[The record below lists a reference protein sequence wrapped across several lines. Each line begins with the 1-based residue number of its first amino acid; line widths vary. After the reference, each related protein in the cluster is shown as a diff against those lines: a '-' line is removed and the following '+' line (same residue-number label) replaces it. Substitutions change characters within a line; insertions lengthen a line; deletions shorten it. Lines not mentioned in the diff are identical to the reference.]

1 MDSKWIVTGLVLVCV
16 AWLAG
21 WSPQPVSEGSV
32 RAVQLRCEGRADPL
46 GIGERLPRL
55 SWVLEAGR
63 RGEVQTGFRVLVSSS
78 REGLDQN
85 RGDLWDSGQ
94 AEGKLS
100 QIVYAGRAL
109 SSRVRCWWKVM
120 VWDREGRAGAWS
132 EPAYWEMGLLEP
144 GDWSGQWVEAD
155 PRAVEVQ
162 IDKAEYVAIDG
173 SVRKDVTEVV
183 RGMLERGEPIVASN
197 DALGGDPARDV
208 VKKLEIAY
216 RVGEARLR
224 TEVPENGTAALAR
237 ERQPYLRKGF
247 RASKP
252 IASARIYATALGVY
266 ELYLNGQRVGDEH
279 LAPGWTDYR
288 ERVQYQTFD
297 VTKQVQAGE
306 NVLGAMVGPGW
317 FSGRAGLFHI
327 REFYGKTPAL
337 LAQLEIRYED
347 GTVER
352 VVSDDSWMRHDGPI
366 MASDI
371 MDGEIYDASSVID
384 NWSMPGTE
392 TSGWAPVTVREER
405 RNLEAQ
411 RDPPVRVL
419 RELKEVSLSEP
430 SPGRWTFDLGQ
441 NMVGV
446 VRVRV
451 REAPGTV
458 LTIRHAEMLNA
469 DGTIYTENLRGA
481 AATDTYICRGDGV
494 EEWQPRF
501 TFHGFRYVEIT
512 GLSGVTSQPDSI
524 GVTGVVLG
532 TDVPKIGD
540 FECSDKRLNQLQSNI
555 VWGLHGNYV
564 SIPTDCPQRDER
576 MGWMADTQ
584 VFVPT
589 AAWNNDISGFMRKWM
604 MDVDDAQREDGA
616 HSDVAP
622 VTRGLSYGTP
632 AWADA
637 GTVVPWQVY
646 QFCGDQRVL
655 ERHIDGMMQW
665 VDWCKEHSTDLI
677 RDKDRGNDYGD
688 WLSIGSNTPKDLI
701 GTAYF
706 AHSADI
712 VAKSLRVLGRDAEAE
727 RYEQLFEDIRT
738 AFQRKYVE
746 RDGRIFGDT
755 QTCYILALRFD
766 LLPQELRANAT
777 NRLIADIVS
786 KDWHISTGF
795 VGVSM
800 LLPVLSEAERNDAA
814 YRVLL
819 QDTFPSWLFSVKHGA
834 TTIWERWDGWT
845 PERGM
850 QDPGM
855 NSFNHYALGSCGEWF
870 FEGIG
875 GMRREEPG
883 FARFTLRPAV
893 DGPLEWASV
902 RYRSVH
908 GRIESEWT
916 KRDDGIAYHV
926 RVPVNTTAR
935 VYVPAGATDEVTES
949 GVALTQ
955 AEGVRVLGRERGA
968 VVVEVGSGTY
978 EFLARQAQE
987 APAGD
992 AGAPRSGNPIFE
1004 GWYAD
1009 PEVAVF
1015 GDRFWVYPTYSAPYN
1030 EQLFFDAFSSPDLVH
1045 WTKHEKVLTQQAV
1058 PWVWRAMWA
1067 PSVVEKDGKYY
1078 FFFGGND
1085 IQKDSEVGGI
1095 GVAVADRPEGPFKDY
1110 LGRPLIDKFHNGA
1123 QPIDQFAFRD
1133 VDGQWYLIYGGWRHC
1148 NIAQLK
1154 DDFTGFEA
1162 FEDGEIFREVTP
1174 EQYVEGPFMFV
1185 RDGKY
1190 YFMWSEGGWTGPN
1203 YSVAYAIADSVMG
1216 PFKRVGKILQQDPSV
1231 ATGAGHHSV
1240 VNVPGTDDWYIV
1252 YHRRPL
1258 GETDG
1263 NHRVVCIDRMEFD
1276 ADGKIRPVK
1285 ITFEGVEA
1293 VKTP

>member
-1 MDSKWIVTGLVLVCV
+1 MRLIVAATVL
-16 AWLAG
+16 AWCALSMRG
-21 WSPQPVSEGSV
+21 WAAEGSLGV
-32 RAVQLRCEGRADPL
+32 VGLRCEQRTNP
-46 GIGERLPRL
+46 IGVGEPSPRL
-55 SWVLEAGR
+55 SWVLDSER
-63 RGEVQTGFRVLVSSS
+63 RGERQTGYRVLVSSS
-78 REGLDQN
+78 PQRLAADE
-85 RGDLWDSGQ
+85 GDLWDSGRV
-94 AEGKLS
+94 EGAAC
-100 QIVYAGRAL
+100 QVAYAGRAL
-109 SSRVRCWWKVM
+109 SSRQGCWWKVM
-120 VWDREGRAGAWS
+120 AWDRDGRAGAWS
-132 EPAYWEMGLLEP
+132 ESATWEMGLLEP
-144 GDWSGQWVEAD
+144 GDWSGQWVEAGASAAE
-155 PRAVEVQ
+155 AVIER
-162 IDKAEYVAIDG
+162 AEYVTIDG
-173 SVRKDVTEVV
+173 GVRKDVTDVV
-183 RGMLERGEPIVASN
+183 RGMIERGEPIVASN
-197 DALGGDPARDV
+197 EALGGDPARDV
-208 VKKLEIAY
+208 RKKLEIHY
-216 RVGEARLR
+216 RVGAARLR
-224 TEVPENGTAALAR
+224 TEVAENGTGALAR
-237 ERQPYLRKGF
+237 QRMPYLRKGF
-247 RASKP
+247 RVEREV
-252 IASARIYATALGVY
+252 ASARVYATALGVY
-266 ELYLNGQRVGDEH
+266 ELHLNGQRVGDEYF
-279 LAPGWTDYR
+279 APGWTDYR
-288 ERVQYQTFD
+288 RRVQYQTYD
-297 VTKQVQAGE
+297 VTRQMKAGE

-327 REFYGKTPAL
+327 REFYGRTPAL
-337 LAQLEIRYED
+337 LAQLEIMYTD
-347 GTVER
+347 GTTER
-352 VVSDDSWMRHDGPI
+352 IVSDGSWMRHDGPI
-366 MASDI
+366 MAADM
-371 MDGEIYDASSVID
+371 MDGEIYDATSAVE
-384 NWSMPGTE
+384 NWSRAGTHPG
-392 TSGWAPVTVREER
+392 GWSPVTVREER

-419 RELKEVSLSEP
+419 RELRDVLLSEP
-430 SPGRWTFDLGQ
+430 APGRWTFDLGQ

-451 REAPGTV
+451 NEAPGTV

-481 AATDTYICRGDGV
+481 AATDMYICRGGGV

-512 GLSGVTSQPDSI
+512 GLNDLTNRPPPR
-524 GVTGVVLG
+524 VTGVVLG
-532 TDVPKIGD
+532 TDVPKVGE
-540 FECSDKRLNQLQSNI
+540 FACSDERLNQLQSNI
-555 VWGLHGNYV
+555 EWGLHGNYL

-589 AAWNNDISGFMRKWM
+589 AAWNNDIQGFMSKWM

-637 GTVVPWQVY
+637 GTVVPWAVY
-646 QFCGDQRVL
+646 QFYGDERIL
-655 ERHIDGMMQW
+655 ERHIDGMMRW
-665 VDWCKEHSTDLI
+665 VDWCGEHSTDLI

-688 WLSIGSNTPKDLI
+688 WLAIGSNTPKDLI

-712 VAKSLRVLGRDAEAE
+712 VSRSLRVLGRDAEALK
-727 RYEQLFEDIRT
+727 YEQLFEEIRA
-738 AFQRKYVE
+738 AFQKKYVE

-755 QTCYILALRFD
+755 QTCYILALRFN
-766 LLPQELRANAT
+766 LLPKEMRAGAV
-777 NRLIADIVS
+777 NRLIADIAS

-800 LLPVLSEAERNDAA
+800 LLGVLSEAGRNDAA
-814 YRVLL
+814 YRVLM

-855 NSFNHYALGSCGEWF
+855 NSFNHYALGSCGQWF
-870 FEGIG
+870 YEGIG
-875 GMRREEPG
+875 GIRRAEPG
-883 FARFTLRPAV
+883 FSRFTMRPAV
-893 DGPLEWASV
+893 SGPLEWASV
-902 RYRSVH
+902 AFESVH
-908 GRIESEWT
+908 GRIESNWR
-916 KRDDGIAYHV
+916 KRADGLSLRV
-926 RVPVNTTAR
+926 RVPVNTTAT
-935 VYVPAGATDEVTES
+935 VHVPAGEGSLVTES
-949 GVALTQ
+949 GAALEQ
-955 AEGVRVLGRERGA
+955 AEGVRVVRREVRE
-968 VVVEVGSGTY
+968 VVLEIGSGTY
-978 EFLARQAQE
+978 EFDVQQQVE
-987 APAGD
+987 DSPKEPAPA
-992 AGAPRSGNPIFE
+992 RRWGNPVFE

-1009 PEVAVF
+1009 PEAAVF

-1030 EQLFFDAFSSPDLVH
+1030 DQLFFDAFSSPDLVS
-1045 WTKHEKVLTQQAV
+1045 WTKHEKVLAQADV

-1078 FFFGGND
+1078 LFFGGND
-1085 IQKDSEVGGI
+1085 IQKDGEVGGI
-1095 GVAVADRPEGPFKDY
+1095 GVAVADKPEGPFKDY

-1148 NIAQLK
+1148 NIAKLT
-1154 DDFTGFEA
+1154 DDFTGFEI
-1162 FEDGEIFREVTP
+1162 FDDGQVFREITP

-1185 RDGKY
+1185 RNGKY

-1216 PFKRVGKILQQDPSV
+1216 PFKRVGKILEQDPSV

-1240 VNVPGTDDWYIV
+1240 LNTPGTDDWYIV

-1276 ADGKIRPVK
+1276 AEGKIRPVK
-1285 ITFEGVEA
+1285 ITLEGVEP
-1293 VKTP
+1293 VRRP